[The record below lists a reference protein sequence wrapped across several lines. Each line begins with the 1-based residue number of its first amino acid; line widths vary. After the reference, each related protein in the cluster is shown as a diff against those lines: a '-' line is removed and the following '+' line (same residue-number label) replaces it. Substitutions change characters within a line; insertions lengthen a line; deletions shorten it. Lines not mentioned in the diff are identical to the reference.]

1 MKTVY
6 QERNRENPPCREEIQ
21 MASGIIDP
29 RGVSEDN
36 LFEEFRNHIDMLGK
50 KNEILYR
57 ECCFDQKKAQH
68 IRSMGSILSAMTAM
82 VNRVHKESGSSRVAD
97 MFTDAQGFTYQTVRL
112 CDLDR
117 IRDK

>member
-21 MASGIIDP
+21 MTSGIMYP
-29 RGVSEDN
+29 LGVSEDN
-36 LFEEFRNHIDMLGK
+36 PFEEFRNLINMLGT

-57 ECCFDQKKAQH
+57 ECRFDQKKARH
-68 IRSMGSILSAMTAM
+68 IRSMGSVLSAMTAM
-82 VNRVHKESGSSRVAD
+82 LNRLHKDSGSSRVAD
-97 MFTDAQGFTYQTVRL
+97 MITDAQGFTYQTVRL

-117 IRDK
+117 ICDK

>member
-6 QERNRENPPCREEIQ
+6 QERNRENPPSREEIQ
-21 MASGIIDP
+21 MTSGSMNHI
-29 RGVSEDN
+29 GVSEDN
-36 LFEEFRNHIDMLGK
+36 PFEEFRNLIDILGT

-57 ECCFDQKKAQH
+57 ECCFDQEKARH

-82 VNRVHKESGSSRVAD
+82 VNRHHKDSGPSRVAD
-97 MFTDAQGFTYQTVRL
+97 MFTDARGFTYQTDRS

-117 IRDK
+117 ICDK